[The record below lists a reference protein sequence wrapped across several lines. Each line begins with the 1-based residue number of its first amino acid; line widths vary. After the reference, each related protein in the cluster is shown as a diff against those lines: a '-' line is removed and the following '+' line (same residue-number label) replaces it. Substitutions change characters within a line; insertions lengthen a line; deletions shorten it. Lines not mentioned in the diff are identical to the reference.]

1 MFEDA
6 PTWLQFVVA
15 IAVIGGTTLVLGRL
29 GLAMSMSA
37 QARWR
42 TADFWWRLALFMAP
56 LALVNWAVFDD
67 TLFVQLELIALIA
80 GAGVG
85 LGNWVLLR
93 RR

>member
-1 MFEDA
+1 MFEEA

-15 IAVIGGTTLVLGRL
+15 IGTIAATAFVLGRL
-29 GLAMSMSA
+29 GLAMSVAS

-42 TADFWWRLALFMAP
+42 TADFWWRLALFMGP
-56 LALVNWAVFDD
+56 LALVNWAAFDD
-67 TLFVQLELIALIA
+67 TLFLQLELIALIA
-80 GAGVG
+80 GVGVG